1 MTEKDKNKLF
11 EAISALG
18 GTDASDEYSRG
29 WDEAIDT
36 VLNEIEKINKAE
48 KPLKQYI
55 VDGTYYL
62 CPCCGRVLFN
72 VNGFKIPELK
82 EIVISD
88 TQYCGSCGQRLD
100 WGGCDE

>member
-36 VLNEIEKINKAE
+36 VLNEIEKINKAS
-48 KPLKQYI
+48 LKS
-55 VDGTYYL
+55 
-62 CPCCGRVLFN
+62 P
-72 VNGFKIPELK
+72 
-82 EIVISD
+82 S
-88 TQYCGSCGQRLD
+88 
-100 WGGCDE
+100 